1 MGQAGRMRAMSKDI
15 CRRFIVSG
23 RVQGVFFRA
32 STASVAHRLGL
43 KGRASNMR
51 DGNVMVLALGPEKA
65 VDELGEWLREGPPS
79 ARVAEV
85 QVSEEQARDWGHLA
99 DFRTG

>member
-1 MGQAGRMRAMSKDI
+1 MEI
-15 CRRFIVSG
+15 CRRYTVSG

-32 STASVAHRLGL
+32 STASMAHSLGL
-43 KGRASNMR
+43 RGRASNMR
-51 DGNVMVLALGPEKA
+51 DGKVMVLALGEASA
-65 VDELGEWLREGPPS
+65 VEQLGEWLREGPPS

-85 QVSEEQARDWGHLA
+85 QVSEEQAQDWNHLS